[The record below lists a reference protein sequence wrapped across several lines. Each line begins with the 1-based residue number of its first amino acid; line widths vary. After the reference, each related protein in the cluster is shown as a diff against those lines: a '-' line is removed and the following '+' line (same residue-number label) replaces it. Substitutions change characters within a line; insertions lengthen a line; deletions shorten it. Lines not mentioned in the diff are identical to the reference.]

1 MYIYI
6 CINVLQHNM
15 IYTTT
20 QYHISLKALSPEHK
34 CFPFCSHFSQ
44 RPAAQESKT
53 MRVRY

>member
-1 MYIYI
+1 M